1 MGWGWGYK
9 PYVPVAKRR
18 AQAEKAAQKAVKA
31 GLALDPVNVQG
42 RSIAKTFWGKAWC
55 DNLEAYSDFE
65 NRLPRGRTYVR
76 NGSVID
82 LQIAPGKITAKV
94 MGSTL
99 YQVAIDIT
107 ALPQAQWQALMQDC
121 TGSIATLVELLM
133 GRLSQP
139 VMERLCAPQT
149 GMFPAPRQLKF
160 ACSCPDWAD
169 MCKHVAAT
177 LYGVGARLDARP
189 ELLFTLRQVDANDLL
204 TAQAAVAP
212 SRTKKPTKAMVLE
225 DAALADVFG
234 LDLAA
239 PDLPAAPVPKKRRS
253 AARATTAE
261 VALATSGDTP
271 ATVKRAKK
279 AVAEKAAVP
288 AAKKAAAKKTPVK
301 KAVVKKVVV
310 KKAAAPATKK
320 TVAKKTA
327 AGKVAA
333 KKLISLQQ

>member
-18 AQAEKAAQKAVKA
+18 AQAEKAAQKAVNA
-31 GLALDPVNVQG
+31 GLAFDPVNVQG

-55 DNLEAYSDFE
+55 DHLEAYSDFE

-94 MGSTL
+94 MGSAL
-99 YQVAIDIT
+99 YQVTIDIT
-107 ALPQAQWQALMQDC
+107 ALPQPQWQALMQDC

-149 GMFPAPRQLKF
+149 GMFPAPRQIKM
-160 ACSCPDWAD
+160 ACSCPDWAG

-204 TAQAAVAP
+204 TAQAAVTPAK
-212 SRTKKPTKAMVLE
+212 TKKPTKAMVLE

-239 PDLPAAPVPKKRRS
+239 PDIPAAPIPKKRRA
-253 AARATTAE
+253 AARAPAAE
-261 VALATSGDTP
+261 LVPATSGDAP
-271 ATVKRAKK
+271 ARVKSTKKDVAEKAAAPTAKKAAAKK
-279 AVAEKAAVP
+279 AVAKKAAAP
-288 AAKKAAAKKTPVK
+288 AAKKTVAKKAAAKKT
-301 KAVVKKVVV
+301 ATG
-310 KKAAAPATKK
+310 KAAAKK
-320 TVAKKTA
+320 V
-327 AGKVAA
+327 G
-333 KKLISLQQ
+333 SLQQ

>member
-55 DNLEAYSDFE
+55 DHLEAYSDFE

-82 LQIAPGKITAKV
+82 LQIHPGKITAKV
-94 MGSTL
+94 MGSAL
-99 YQVAIDIT
+99 YQVTIDIT
-107 ALPQAQWQALMQDC
+107 ALPQPQWQALMQDC

-149 GMFPAPRQLKF
+149 GMFPAPRQIKM
-160 ACSCPDWAD
+160 ACSCPDWAG

-204 TAQAAVAP
+204 TAQAAVTPAK
-212 SRTKKPTKAMVLE
+212 TKKPTKAMVLE

-239 PDLPAAPVPKKRRS
+239 PDIPAAPAPKKRRA
-253 AARATTAE
+253 AARAPAAE
-261 VALATSGDTP
+261 LVPATSGDAP
-271 ATVKRAKK
+271 ARVKSTKK
-279 AVAEKAAVP
+279 DVAEKAAAP
-288 AAKKAAAKKTPVK
+288 TAKKAAAKKTV
-301 KAVVKKVVV
+301 A
-310 KKAAAPATKK
+310 KKAAA
-320 TVAKKTA
+320 KKTA
-327 AGKVAA
+327 TGKAAA
-333 KKLISLQQ
+333 KKVGSLQQ